1 VREKGKIKRYSIN
14 PNAGFE
20 ITARLSALFSDARV
34 QIQSAVKHSL
44 SVSVC
49 IHPRISRRVAISL
62 TTADFLACTAIKE
75 VGHFN
80 FIAYYAQ
87 HGIRTDSVQHVTKGR
102 RSSPTTQFSS
112 HR

>member
-20 ITARLSALFSDARV
+20 ITARLCALFSDVRDV

-62 TTADFLACTAIKE
+62 ITADFLACTAIKE

-87 HGIRTDSVQHVTKGR
+87 HGIGA
-102 RSSPTTQFSS
+102 PTLFSM
-112 HR
+112 